1 MDGEKWASP
10 VALVLP
16 GRRYTPDHP
25 LLWFAAAVAR
35 DLGWQV
41 EALSWGSVDVTDDDV
56 LAIGRAAIERLPQG
70 SVVIAKSL
78 GTVLM
83 PDATAAGV
91 PGIWL
96 TPLFDRA
103 ALRGAMAST
112 TPMLLVGGLA
122 DESWDSAAA
131 HASGHEVVE
140 LPGGDH
146 LLEVEGDAVASVNF
160 LATLTDHMR
169 TFLGGRAPT

>member
-41 EALSWGSVDVTDDDV
+41 ESVSWGSVAVTDDDV

-78 GTVLM
+78 GTVLI
-83 PDATAAGV
+83 PDAAAAGV

-103 ALRGAMAST
+103 ALHDAVAST

-146 LLEVEGDAVASVNF
+146 LLEVEGDAVASTHF
-160 LATLTDHMR
+160 LAILTEHMHA
-169 TFLGGRAPT
+169 FLERHVPA